1 MLHLVAQMT
10 GKVCWRNASFVTYR
24 SSYIRKNIIC
34 LTMNCCST
42 GTSSHNS
49 GMEGEI
55 VGSRLTGC
63 VDKKIICLSLKS
75 YIYKMKK
82 EKADQ
87 LLMICPC

>member
-1 MLHLVAQMT
+1 
-10 GKVCWRNASFVTYR
+10 
-24 SSYIRKNIIC
+24 
-34 LTMNCCST
+34 MNCCST

-63 VDKKIICLSLKS
+63 VDNFPLKKKKKKTICLSLKS